1 MMTRPKNRELQ
12 YSTFGD
18 AGVIQKALD
27 AGRCP
32 KCLTNL
38 PEPADNGSVTCKV
51 CLLTIG
57 DYRDMSKVQIKE

>member
-1 MMTRPKNRELQ
+1 MMKRPKNRELQ
-12 YSTFGD
+12 YPTFGD

-27 AGRCP
+27 EGRCP
-32 KCLTNL
+32 KCLIVL